1 MTLLKR
7 INAFLGHIETFL
19 LCLIILLMIAMA
31 LLKIILHHLF
41 HTGILWNEVMLQH
54 FTLWLAFLGAAM
66 ATGEGRHISI
76 DVLTRLLPKRFLHP
90 IAIIIQFISL
100 IVVII
105 LAYVS
110 LEFVRFERMSGTM
123 LIGSIPIWYAKLI
136 IPVGFLLIAV
146 HYAIRIAMRIIESG
160 GRQWGC

>member
-1 MTLLKR
+1 MTLLKH

-76 DVLTRLLPKRFLHP
+76 DVLTRLLPKRFFHP

-110 LEFVRFERMSGTM
+110 LEFVRLEQLSGTM
-123 LIGSIPIWYAKLI
+123 LIGNIPIWYAKLI
-136 IPVGFLLIAV
+136 IPVGFLLVAI
-146 HYAIRIAMRIIESG
+146 HYAIQIAMRFLEGG
-160 GRQWGC
+160 GRQWEC